1 MGLINLKTDLKSL
14 RYGNDRIGGGN
25 SGQPY
30 IKTNIPDDIS
40 PYIGTTDF
48 LLRGGINAVKDS
60 ATDIVRLTKMFFDTK
75 SPNGLLFIAKQ
86 QLLSQTSVRTQ
97 TSGILNEGIYSPLNT
112 LAQAGVISFGGHLD
126 KQGNNPFEET
136 GAYANNN
143 NLYQTK
149 VPYNQAIEE
158 NRLARLYKSIKENL
172 TSDKLDG
179 FTLNNGAINVLTYNG
194 GPNAI
199 LGKGQT
205 NIRFA
210 SPNQR
215 TGDQNPLVVSNPGYF
230 YGTLGPKPNPD
241 SLKYLKTIFYNDT
254 NKGVSG
260 KYSRLTNFD
269 LVNAYNPDGTL
280 GSYYNFNV
288 YEPAK
293 EGNTWPKNSP
303 LIYNNGTFTYTQQD
317 IIETNINLPN
327 GINPS
332 PKSQDFRQVL
342 RDKLGERK
350 INGRTSTQSGATPFA
365 PSYDIAKNQTIEG
378 RVNLGDPGSRANKS
392 YASYSKGVINTATNS
407 PVGALDKL
415 TALPLY
421 RSNKVNESNEVN
433 DLCKFRI
440 AVIDNNS
447 PNFKTF
453 IHFRAFL
460 DNMSDSYTGT
470 WNSFQYLGR
479 AESFYTYNG
488 FNRSISLGWT
498 VFAQSKEEL
507 IPMYKKLNYLASTT
521 APDYSQDGYMRGVL
535 VQLTVGGYLYEQPGF
550 ITGLSYDLSFEAPWE
565 IGIGDGEV
573 DGIAGN
579 DPTVKEL
586 PHMIKVTGFNFTPI
600 HRFVPQLQKNNYST
614 IITNNNNVKQ
624 ETGPVG
630 SFGPQ
635 RFIAL
640 EAITNNYDS

>member
-75 SPNGLLFIAKQ
+75 SPNGVLFIAKQ
-86 QLLSQTSVRTQ
+86 QLLSQTAVRTQ
-97 TSGILNEGIYSPLNT
+97 TSGVLNEGVYSPLNT
-112 LAQAGVISFGGHLD
+112 LAQAGVISFGGHLN
-126 KQGNNPFEET
+126 KQGKNPFEET
-136 GAYANNN
+136 GAYANNI

-149 VPYNQAIEE
+149 VPYNQPIED
-158 NRLARLYKSIKENL
+158 NRLARLYQLISTN
-172 TSDKLDG
+172 TANKLDG
-179 FTLNNGAINVLTYNG
+179 FILNNGSVLTYNG

-199 LGKGQT
+199 SGKGQT

-215 TGDQNPLVVSNPGYF
+215 TGEQNPLFVTNKSYF
-230 YGTLGPKPNPD
+230 NGTLGPKPNPD
-241 SLKYLKTIFYNDT
+241 SSKYLKTIFYNDT

-260 KYSRLTNFD
+260 KYARLTNFD
-269 LVNAYNPDGTL
+269 LNSAYNPDGTL
-280 GSYYNFNV
+280 GGYYNFNV
-288 YEPAK
+288 YEPAT

-317 IIETNINLPN
+317 IIETNINPPN
-327 GINPS
+327 GFNPA
-332 PKSQDFRQVL
+332 PKSQDFRKVL
-342 RDKLGERK
+342 RDKLGAFK
-350 INGRTSTQSGATPFA
+350 QNGRTSTESGATSFA
-365 PSYDIAKNQTIEG
+365 PSYNIAENQTIEG
-378 RVNLGDPGSRANKS
+378 RVNLGDPGNRANKS

-407 PVGALDKL
+407 PVGPLDKI

-421 RSNKVNESNEVN
+421 RSSTVDNSPRVN

-460 DNMSDSYTGT
+460 DNMNDSYSSTCT
-470 WNSFQYLGR
+470 
-479 AESFYTYNG
+479 T
-488 FNRSISLGWT
+488 SICKS
-498 VFAQSKEEL
+498 
-507 IPMYKKLNYLASTT
+507 
-521 APDYSQDGYMRGVL
+521 
-535 VQLTVGGYLYEQPGF
+535 
-550 ITGLSYDLSFEAPWE
+550 
-565 IGIGDGEV
+565 
-573 DGIAGN
+573 
-579 DPTVKEL
+579 
-586 PHMIKVTGFNFTPI
+586 
-600 HRFVPQLQKNNYST
+600 
-614 IITNNNNVKQ
+614 
-624 ETGPVG
+624 
-630 SFGPQ
+630 
-635 RFIAL
+635 
-640 EAITNNYDS
+640 

>member
-14 RYGNDRIGGGN
+14 RYGNDRVYGGN

-30 IKTNIPDDIS
+30 ITTPIPDEIS

-48 LLRGGINAVKDS
+48 VLRGGINAVKDS
-60 ATDIVRLTKMFFDTK
+60 ATDIVRLTKMFFDIK

-97 TSGILNEGIYSPLNT
+97 TSGVLNEGTYSPLNT
-112 LAQAGVISFGGHLD
+112 LAQAGVIAFGGHLD

-136 GAYANNN
+136 GAYANNK

-149 VPYNQAIEE
+149 VPYNQPEEE
-158 NRLARLYKSIKENL
+158 NRLYRLYKSIRENR
-172 TSDKLDG
+172 TDDKLDG
-179 FTLNNGAINVLTYNG
+179 FTLNKGTTNILTYNG
-194 GPNAI
+194 GPSAI
-199 LGKGQT
+199 SGKGQT

-215 TGDQNPLVVSNPGYF
+215 TGNQNPLVVSNPGYF
-230 YGTLGPKPNPD
+230 YGTLGSKSNPD
-241 SLKYLKTIFYNDT
+241 STNYTKTLSLINDQSK

-260 KYSRLTNFD
+260 IYSKLTKIP
-269 LVNAYNPDGTL
+269 VNN
-280 GSYYNFNV
+280 NFNFFGKQIDV
-288 YEPAK
+288 Y
-293 EGNTWPKNSP
+293 NHNVYDTVFPKNSP
-303 LIYNNGTFTYTQQD
+303 LIYNNGTFTYDQQD
-317 IIETNINLPN
+317 IIDTNINPPN

-332 PKSQDFRQVL
+332 PKSQDFRKVL
-342 RDKLGERK
+342 RDKLGALK
-350 INGRTSTQSGATPFA
+350 QNGRTSTESGATPFS

-378 RVNLGDPGSRANKS
+378 RVNLGDPGARANKS
-392 YASYSKGVINTATNS
+392 YASYSKGVINSSTNT
-407 PVGALDKL
+407 PVGPLDKI

-421 RSNKVNESNEVN
+421 RSNEVSNSTEVN
-433 DLCKFRI
+433 DLVKFRI

-460 DNMSDSYTGT
+460 DNMSDSYTGN

-479 AESFYTYNG
+479 AENFYTYNG

-521 APDYSQDGYMRGVL
+521 APDYSPNGYMRGVL

-550 ITGLSYDLSFEAPWE
+550 ITSLSYDLSFDAPWE
-565 IGIGDGEV
+565 IGINDGAV

-600 HRFVPQLQKNNYST
+600 HRFVPQLQKNSYSNV
-614 IITNNNNVKQ
+614 ITGNNNVKQ
-624 ETGPVG
+624 ETGPVN

-635 RFIAL
+635 RFVAL
-640 EAITNNYDS
+640 QAINNNYDS

>member
-30 IKTNIPDDIS
+30 IKTNIPDNIS

-86 QLLSQTSVRTQ
+86 QLLSQTAVRTQ
-97 TSGILNEGIYSPLNT
+97 TSGVLNEGIYSPLNT
-112 LAQAGVISFGGHLD
+112 LAQAGVIAFGGHLD

-136 GAYANNN
+136 GAYANNK

-149 VPYNQAIEE
+149 VPYNQPIED

-199 LGKGQT
+199 SGKGQT

-215 TGDQNPLVVSNPGYF
+215 TGDQNPLVVTNPGYF
-230 YGTLGPKPNPD
+230 YGTLGPKTNPD
-241 SLKYLKTIFYNDT
+241 STKYTKTLSLINDQSK

-260 KYSRLTNFD
+260 IYSKLTSIP
-269 LVNAYNPDGTL
+269 VNN
-280 GSYYNFNV
+280 NFNFFGKQIDV
-288 YEPAK
+288 Y
-293 EGNTWPKNSP
+293 NHNVYDSVFPKNSP

-317 IIETNINLPN
+317 IIDTNINLPN

-342 RDKLGERK
+342 RDKLGVLNQ
-350 INGRTSTQSGATPFA
+350 NGKMATESGATPFS
-365 PSYDIAKNQTIEG
+365 PSYNIAKNQTIEG
-378 RVNLGDPGSRANKS
+378 RVNLGDPGARANKS

-421 RSNKVNESNEVN
+421 RSEKVSESSEVN
-433 DLCKFRI
+433 DLVKFRI

-460 DNMSDSYTGT
+460 DSMSDSYTGN

-479 AESFYTYNG
+479 AENFYTYNG